1 MISFLDLLHGPVS
14 QRLTWTLLHF
24 LWQGIGIA
32 LVLAA
37 LVRVLRVRRAA
48 TRYILCVSAMLAM
61 VACPPITFHVLSVP
75 TQETASPEVNGS
87 QAARARTPMSEARPY
102 PALTEMG
109 PRFVAG
115 DVTASSDQP
124 SATKWT
130 LEECIRTAQPS
141 LLLLWV
147 FGVLLLSLRSVL
159 GLVGMSCLGRGRTP
173 LSEGLVSV
181 AAVLAKRLGMKR
193 TIGLFGS
200 ERIREAIA
208 VGFLRPMVLLPVSWL
223 TELPP
228 DVIEAVIAHELA
240 HVRRLDLWVNLFQRL
255 AEILLFYH
263 PAVWWLSRRIRLER
277 EMCCDELAVA
287 ATGRRIAYASALQL
301 AACKRLEAMKPAGA
315 WAAAMGGSGMTTLDR
330 VRYILG
336 LSPAHEPMRWWPA
349 GLLAMLLPLFLWF
362 GLAGGPHPAQGDDHP
377 ADGARP
383 AAVAGS
389 PAKPPAAPKAT
400 DAKPTAG
407 APEKENYTFPISV
420 SGLAMDRQGQRIR
433 GAKVYI
439 VSILPDCKR
448 LAETATDEHGRYE
461 FRDVPLP
468 IERTTSNRRRDSGAF
483 QVFGQA
489 AGYAFAWR
497 PGKSFCP
504 QPNFDTVVRG
514 EDADQPVEYQVGD
527 KIELDLKFPRP
538 ATLRGRVVDDRGQ
551 PIAGTRLEIRHC
563 QPIPPD
569 GYATEQSFFTVWSEK
584 EFASLNE
591 PAVVPPEIKVRQ
603 TDADG
608 RFAFTGLPPDCRF
621 RIDVRPPG
629 FSMRDIWAATC
640 DQGRR
645 GLQGIPVHVGDIQ
658 LTFVRPREVP
668 VLVLYGDSRKPAP
681 NVFVDGSQKEAS
693 SWQTSGSDGRATL
706 RLPPGEFKLSLLPAT
721 GSPYLRTDGTFQ
733 VPESPPKEPIVVLLR
748 PAAVVEVRVVDADTG
763 QGVAD
768 VDLWSE
774 KTVRRSPD
782 SPPEYYR
789 EVHSFR
795 SWEVGTHIVHSE
807 EPRTS
812 ADGVLRA
819 LFEPGKHRIGVGR
832 ESFPKGYEV
841 VERDGTEFDGR
852 VGEPARLTFHL
863 RKRR

>member
-24 LWQGIGIA
+24 LWQGIGIV
-32 LVLAA
+32 LVLEL

-75 TQETASPEVNGS
+75 TQDTALPEVNGS
-87 QAARARTPMSEARPY
+87 QAGRARTPMFEARPY
-102 PALTEMG
+102 PTLTEMG
-109 PRFVAG
+109 PRFADG
-115 DVTASSDQP
+115 NVTASSDQP
-124 SATKWT
+124 SATRWT

-147 FGVLLLSLRSVL
+147 FGVLLLSLRSLL

-173 LSEGLVSV
+173 LSEGLVSF
-181 AAVLAKRLGMKR
+181 AAVLAKRLGLKR

-208 VGFLRPMVLLPVSWL
+208 MGFLRPIVLLPASWL
-223 TELPP
+223 TEMPP
-228 DVIEAVIAHELA
+228 DVLEAVIAHELA
-240 HVRRLDLWVNLFQRL
+240 HVRRLDLWLNLFQRL

-263 PAVWWLSRRIRLER
+263 PAVWWLSRRIRLVR

-287 ATGRRIAYASALQL
+287 ATGHRIAYASALQL
-301 AACKRLEAMKPAGA
+301 AASRRLQARKPAGA
-315 WAAAMGGSGMTTLDR
+315 WAAAMGGSRTTTLDR

-349 GLLAMLLPLFLWF
+349 GLVAMLVPLLLWF

-389 PAKPPAAPKAT
+389 PAAPKAT

-407 APEKENYTFPISV
+407 APEKENYTFPISL
-420 SGLAMDRQGQRIR
+420 SGRAADLDGKPIP

-439 VSILPDCKR
+439 ASILPDCKR
-448 LAETATDEHGRYE
+448 LAETTTDEHGRYE
-461 FRDVPLP
+461 FRNVPVL
-468 IERTTSNRRRDSGAF
+468 IARARTNSGRDSGAF
-483 QVFGQA
+483 QVFGQT
-489 AGYAFAWR
+489 AGYGFAWR
-497 PGKSFCP
+497 PHKWFYP
-504 QPNFDTVVRG
+504 QPNFDTVVHG
-514 EDADQPVEYQVGD
+514 KDADLPVEYQVGD
-527 KIELDLKFPRP
+527 KIVLDLKFPSP

-551 PIAGTRLEIRHC
+551 PIAGTRLEIRDC
-563 QPIPPD
+563 DPIPAD
-569 GYATEQSFFTVWSEK
+569 GYPNEQSFNSHTFERS
-584 EFASLNE
+584 FDALNE
-591 PAVVPPEIKVRQ
+591 PAVVPPAIKVRQ
-603 TDADG
+603 TNADG
-608 RFAFTGLPPDCRF
+608 RFEFTGLPPDCRF
-621 RIDVRPPG
+621 SIDVRPPG
-629 FSMRDIWAATC
+629 FSTRSISAATS
-640 DQGRR
+640 DQRRR
-645 GLQGIPVHVGDIQ
+645 GLQGLPILVGDIQ
-658 LTFVRPREVP
+658 LTFVRPRDVP

-693 SWQTSGSDGRATL
+693 SWQTSGNDGRATL

-721 GSPYLRTDGTFQ
+721 GSPYLMTDGTFQ

-774 KTVRRSPD
+774 KTFRRSPD

-795 SWEVGTHIVHSE
+795 SWEVGTHLVHSE
-807 EPRTS
+807 QPRTN

-819 LFEPGKHRIGVGR
+819 LFEPGKHRIGVGKQ
-832 ESFPKGYEV
+832 SFPKGYEV
-841 VERDGTEFDGR
+841 VERDGTEFDGK

>member
-32 LVLAA
+32 LVLEA

-48 TRYILCVSAMLAM
+48 TRYLLCVAAMLAM
-61 VACPPITFHVLSVP
+61 VACPPITFHVLSAP
-75 TQETASPEVNGS
+75 TRDAALPEVNGS

-109 PRFVAG
+109 PRFVDG
-115 DVTASSDQP
+115 NVTASSDQP
-124 SATKWT
+124 SATRWT
-130 LEECIRTAQPS
+130 LEECIRAAQPS

-159 GLVGMSCLGRGRTP
+159 GLAGMSCLGRGRTP
-173 LSEGLVSV
+173 LSEGLVSL
-181 AAVLAKRLGMKR
+181 AAVLAKRLGLKR

-200 ERIREAIA
+200 ERIREAVA
-208 VGFLRPMVLLPVSWL
+208 MGFLRPIVLLPASWL
-223 TELPP
+223 TEMPP

-240 HVRRLDLWVNLFQRL
+240 HIRRLDLWVNLFQRL

-287 ATGRRIAYASALQL
+287 ATGHRIAYANALQQ
-301 AACKRLEAMKPAGA
+301 AACRRLQAKKPASA
-315 WAAAMGGSGMTTLDR
+315 WATAMGGSGMTTLDR
-330 VRYILG
+330 VRYVLG
-336 LSPAHEPMRWWPA
+336 LSVAHEPMRWWPA
-349 GLLAMLLPLFLWF
+349 GLVAMLVPLFLWF
-362 GLAGGPHPAQGDDHP
+362 GLASGPHPAQGDDHP

-389 PAKPPAAPKAT
+389 PAKPPAAPEAT
-400 DAKPTAG
+400 AAKPTAG
-407 APEKENYTFPISV
+407 APEKGNYTFPISV

-439 VSILPDCKR
+439 ASILPDCKR
-448 LAETATDEHGRYE
+448 LAETTTDEYGRYE
-461 FRDVPLP
+461 FRNIPVLIARP
-468 IERTTSNRRRDSGAF
+468 RTNRGRDNGAF
-483 QVFGQA
+483 QVFAQA
-489 AGYAFAWR
+489 AGYGFAWR
-497 PGKSFCP
+497 PHKWFSP
-504 QPNFDTVVRG
+504 QPNLDTAIHG
-514 EDADQPVEYQVGD
+514 KDADLPVEYQVGD
-527 KIELDLKFPRP
+527 EIVLDLKFPPP

-551 PIAGTRLEIRHC
+551 PIAGTRLEIRDC
-563 QPIPPD
+563 DPIPAD
-569 GYATEQSFFTVWSEK
+569 GYPNEQSFNSHTFERS
-584 EFASLNE
+584 FDALNE
-591 PAVVPPEIKVRQ
+591 PAVVPPAIKVRQ
-603 TDADG
+603 TNSDG
-608 RFAFTGLPPDCRF
+608 RFEFTGLPPDCRF
-621 RIDVRPPG
+621 SIDVRPPG
-629 FSMRDIWAATC
+629 FSTRSISAATA

-645 GLQGIPVHVGDIQ
+645 GLQGLPIHVGDIQ

-681 NVFVDGSQKEAS
+681 KVLVNGHQKEAS
-693 SWQTSGSDGRATL
+693 SMQTSGNDGRATL
-706 RLPPGEFKLSLLPAT
+706 RLPPGDYGLHLLPAIGT
-721 GSPYLRTDGTFQ
+721 PYLVTDSTLQ
-733 VPESPPKEPIVVLLR
+733 VSEVPPKEPIVFLLR

-768 VDLWSE
+768 VDLWREMTLS
-774 KTVRRSPD
+774 SPGS
-782 SPPEYYR
+782 SPTYQR
-789 EVHSFR
+789 EIHFFR
-795 SWEVGTHIVHSE
+795 SWEVATHIAHVE
-807 EPRTS
+807 RPRTN

-819 LFEPGKHRIGVGR
+819 LFEPGKHRVGVGK
-832 ESFPKGYEV
+832 ESYPKGYEV
-841 VERDGTEFDGR
+841 VERDGTEFDGK